1 MKTEIK
7 YKCKRCGSED
17 IIFTYDA
24 KWDVEEQRMRL
35 DPDPVVV
42 YCIACDDETY
52 EETCYV

>member
-7 YKCKRCGSED
+7 YKCKKCGGED

-35 DPDPVVV
+35 DKRPVVV
-42 YCIACDDETY
+42 FCEECDDETDA
-52 EETCYV
+52 EECHV

>member
-35 DPDPVVV
+35 DKEPVVV
-42 YCIACDDETY
+42 FCVDCDDETY
-52 EETCYV
+52 EEVCYA